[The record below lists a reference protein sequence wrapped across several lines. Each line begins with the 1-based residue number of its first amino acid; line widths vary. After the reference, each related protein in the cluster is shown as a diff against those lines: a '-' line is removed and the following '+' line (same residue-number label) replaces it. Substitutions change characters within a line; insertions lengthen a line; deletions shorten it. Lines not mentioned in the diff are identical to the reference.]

1 MKNFSDELIQTSSSL
16 KSEILGSIDTF
27 AKEVVIFTSLGNAE
41 LPRLTGKLLYIRI
54 ERQKTLTVFPRINAR
69 GFILKSEILGRRSF
83 EGGVYFKIS
92 KIVETGYGR
101 TKIRKHSCPVI
112 NVICT
117 ATC

>member
-1 MKNFSDELIQTSSSL
+1 MCGVGGYFLISVA
-16 KSEILGSIDTF
+16 EIR
-27 AKEVVIFTSLGNAE
+27 K
-41 LPRLTGKLLYIRI
+41 
-54 ERQKTLTVFPRINAR
+54 TVFPRINAGGVYFKIRDFR
-69 GFILKSEILGRRSF
+69 GRSF

>member
-1 MKNFSDELIQTSSSL
+1 MIILVVRPRRWEEL
-16 KSEILGSIDTF
+16 D
-27 AKEVVIFTSLGNAE
+27 
-41 LPRLTGKLLYIRI
+41 
-54 ERQKTLTVFPRINAR
+54 TVFPRINAR
-69 GFILKSEILGRRSF
+69 GVYFKIRDFWGGSF

-101 TKIRKHSCPVI
+101 TKIKHSCPVI